1 VPQTLSI
8 LLGGAV
14 LVVLLAVPL
23 GAVSGRRIGSATD
36 RTIGLATL
44 VGICTHPM
52 VLGLTLATALGAQL
66 RWLPAGGYCPL
77 IPTQGAYCSGPVD
90 WASHL
95 TLPWI
100 TFALIF
106 LALYTRMI
114 RTTVAETMHADYVRT
129 ARAKG
134 VSERRV
140 MTRHVLPNAGLRI
153 LTMVGMEIG
162 TAIGVC
168 IFIESAFG
176 FGGLGRLS
184 VTAFFGTVGLDLPL
198 ILAVVTV
205 ITVIVVIGN
214 LVVDMLYAVIDPR
227 AGQALRERES
237 KTIAGVI

>member
-1 VPQTLSI
+1 
-8 LLGGAV
+8 
-14 LVVLLAVPL
+14 
-23 GAVSGRRIGSATD
+23 
-36 RTIGLATL
+36 
-44 VGICTHPM
+44 
-52 VLGLTLATALGAQL
+52 
-66 RWLPAGGYCPL
+66 
-77 IPTQGAYCSGPVD
+77 
-90 WASHL
+90 
-95 TLPWI
+95 
-100 TFALIF
+100 
-106 LALYTRMI
+106 
-114 RTTVAETMHADYVRT
+114 
-129 ARAKG
+129 
-134 VSERRV
+134 

-205 ITVIVVIGN
+205 ITVIVVVGN